1 MTMSNQSQ
9 FPGFFLSPKSH
20 LIGFC
25 KSYIKM
31 SLAIEKGHLFYCWV
45 DSSTKD
51 NWMLLLT
58 SLLLLMFTERNKRYV
73 LLWDWGLDNSG
84 SI

>member
-1 MTMSNQSQ
+1 MTLSNQIQ

-25 KSYIKM
+25 KSYKKM
-31 SLAIEKGHLFYCWV
+31 ALAIEKKVPPGVFLLLGRQQH
-45 DSSTKD
+45 

-58 SLLLLMFTERNKRYV
+58 SLLLLTFTERVKSYV
-73 LLWDWGLDNSG
+73 LLWDRGLANSG
-84 SI
+84 